1 MEARH
6 RQHSETDAFPSSE
19 PAASAEAARPLLHAP
34 KGWRATRLAGAAAE
48 DVSSAAASD
57 EDKGGAPR
65 HRTSPFDGFFRR
77 NNRVGTAA
85 TALLGGCVLAL
96 VVVAGILLAPAAT
109 ATDLDARSLAP
120 SLQHLFGTDR
130 LGHDM
135 LTRTLTGLST
145 SILIGL
151 VAVAASSLIA
161 LCLGCAA
168 ALGGRKVD
176 AAITWVIDLMMGIPH
191 IILLILISYA
201 LGRGFVGVVVGI
213 ALTHWPSL
221 ARVVRAEVLQVKE
234 APYVAAAHKLGKS
247 RWDVAM
253 RHIVPHVLPQF
264 LVGVV
269 LMFPHAILHEASITF
284 LGFGLSPESA
294 AIGIILSESMS
305 YLSAGMWWL
314 AFFPGLALVLV
325 VMLFD
330 ACGSGIR
337 RLIDPATS
345 QE

>member
-1 MEARH
+1 MKANPLPPKSGSA
-6 RQHSETDAFPSSE
+6 QN
-19 PAASAEAARPLLHAP
+19 ASNEAAQRILHLP
-34 KGWRATRLAGAAAE
+34 KGWRNGQSVT
-48 DVSSAAASD
+48 
-57 EDKGGAPR
+57 PR
-65 HRTSPFDGFFRR
+65 RSPFDRVFRSG
-77 NNRVGTAA
+77 NRRTTAVAAA
-85 TALLGGCVLAL
+85 TGAL
-96 VVVAGILLAPAAT
+96 VLVAVVIAGIVLAPAAT

-120 SLQHLFGTDR
+120 SLQHPFGTDR

-135 LTRTLTGLST
+135 LVRTLTGLST

-161 LCLGCAA
+161 LVLGCAA
-168 ALGGRKVD
+168 ALGGRRAD
-176 AAITWVIDLMMGIPH
+176 AAITWIIDLMMGIPH

-201 LGRGFVGVVVGI
+201 LGKGFVGVVVGI

-234 APYVAAAHKLGKS
+234 AAYVAAAEKLGRS
-247 RWDVAM
+247 RWDIAL
-253 RHIVPHVLPQF
+253 RHILPHVLPQF
-264 LVGVV
+264 LVGIV

-314 AFFPGLALVLV
+314 AFFPGLTLVLV

-330 ACGSGIR
+330 ACGSGLR
-337 RLIDPATS
+337 RLLDPASS

>member
-1 MEARH
+1 MKANPLPH
-6 RQHSETDAFPSSE
+6 KSGSAQN
-19 PAASAEAARPLLHAP
+19 ASNEAAQRILHLP
-34 KGWRATRLAGAAAE
+34 KGWRNGQSVTPRRSPFGRLFRSGNRRTTAVAAAAGA
-48 DVSSAAASD
+48 
-57 EDKGGAPR
+57 
-65 HRTSPFDGFFRR
+65 
-77 NNRVGTAA
+77 
-85 TALLGGCVLAL
+85 LVLVA
-96 VVVAGILLAPAAT
+96 VVIAGIMLAPAAT

-120 SLQHLFGTDR
+120 SLQHPFGTDR

-135 LTRTLTGLST
+135 LVRTLTGLST

-161 LCLGCAA
+161 LVLGCAA
-168 ALGGRKVD
+168 ALGGRRAD
-176 AAITWVIDLMMGIPH
+176 AAITWIIDLMMGIPH

-201 LGRGFVGVVVGI
+201 LGKGFVGVVVGI

-234 APYVAAAHKLGKS
+234 AAYVAAAEKLGRS
-247 RWDVAM
+247 RWDIAL
-253 RHIVPHVLPQF
+253 RHILPHVLPQF
-264 LVGVV
+264 LVGIM

-314 AFFPGLALVLV
+314 AFFPGLTLVLV

-330 ACGSGIR
+330 ACGSGPR
-337 RLIDPATS
+337 RLLDPASS

>member
-1 MEARH
+1 MEAKPL
-6 RQHSETDAFPSSE
+6 QHDKAVTA
-19 PAASAEAARPLLHAP
+19 AASKDVTGDVPSVTLFKRDRRNVPCHISNRAATAVLA
-34 KGWRATRLAGAAAE
+34 AAGAA
-48 DVSSAAASD
+48 
-57 EDKGGAPR
+57 
-65 HRTSPFDGFFRR
+65 
-77 NNRVGTAA
+77 
-85 TALLGGCVLAL
+85 
-96 VVVAGILLAPAAT
+96 ILLAVVIAGLALMPEAQ

-120 SLQHLFGTDR
+120 SLQHPFGTDR

-135 LTRTLTGLST
+135 LVRTVAGLST

-161 LCLGCAA
+161 LALGCAS

-176 AAITWVIDLMMGIPH
+176 AAITWIIDLMMGVPH

-201 LGRGFVGVVVGI
+201 LGKGFVGVVVGI

-234 APYVAAAHKLGKS
+234 APYVAAAAKLGRS
-247 RWDVAM
+247 RWDIAL
-253 RHIVPHVLPQF
+253 RHILPHVLPQF
-264 LVGVV
+264 LVGIV
-269 LMFPHAILHEASITF
+269 LMFPHAILHEAAITF

-325 VMLFD
+325 VMMFD

-337 RLIDPATS
+337 CLLDPASS